1 MKRNITY
8 IGKYVD
14 DEYKDNF
21 KLKDINKFIF
31 KEDKFNLVNVS
42 SVKEIKRKQGFL
54 AVLEI
59 SDLYEIDKAID
70 WFDDNSVY
78 KVNVYELDRK
88 FRKYF
93 KNFEYVII
101 LITEEFDYGHIP
113 FSNIYVEYKN
123 KYLDNEDGLNILI
136 KNLYE
141 EYSNKKEIKF
151 TKKRWE
157 NIEKINIYLKKT
169 RKKFFTTNELLKKF
183 KVNEKWLQRYL
194 KDVNRIYHNIGY
206 NKKKRLWYV
215 IKYR

>member
-21 KLKDINKFIF
+21 KLKDINNFLSI
-31 KEDKFNLVNVS
+31 ENKFNLVNVS

-54 AVLEI
+54 VVLEI
-59 SDLYEIDKAID
+59 SDLYEIDKEID
-70 WFDDNSVY
+70 WFDDSSIY
-78 KVNVYELDRK
+78 KIDVYELDRK
-88 FRKYF
+88 FRNYF

-101 LITEEFDYGHIP
+101 LVTEEFDYGHIP

-123 KYLDNEDGLNILI
+123 KYLDNEDGLNVLI

-141 EYSNKKEIKF
+141 EYSNKNEIKY
-151 TKKRWE
+151 TKKRWK
-157 NIEKINIYLKKT
+157 NIEKINSYFKKT

>member
-8 IGKYVD
+8 IGRYVD
-14 DEYKDNF
+14 NEYKDNF
-21 KLKDINKFIF
+21 KLKDINNFLST
-31 KEDKFNLVNVS
+31 ENKFNLVNVS

-54 AVLEI
+54 VVLEI
-59 SDLYEIDKAID
+59 SDLYEIDKEID

-78 KVNVYELDRK
+78 KIDVYELDRK
-88 FRKYF
+88 FRNYF

-101 LITEEFDYGHIP
+101 LVTEEFDYGHIP

-123 KYLDNEDGLNILI
+123 KYLDNEDGFNVLI
-136 KNLYE
+136 KNLYK
-141 EYSNKKEIKF
+141 EYSYKKEIKY

-157 NIEKINIYLKKT
+157 NIEKINSYFKKT